1 METDVEK
8 EEKKKEK
15 KEKKVVCQD
24 LVDGDRVFY
33 ISSLI
38 NGVVY
43 HHHYQMPY

>member
-8 EEKKKEK
+8 EKKKEK
-15 KEKKVVCQD
+15 KVAAQD
-24 LVDGDRVFY
+24 LVAGDRVFY

-43 HHHYQMPY
+43 HRQHHYQMPY